1 MVNKSFWGLPNVEGI
16 LTPATDFKDFK
27 KKMLAILSPEEA
39 ANWQHGNNYIE
50 NLSSSPLNYGVKSQE
65 ELDRLLDPSLSL
77 STKAQVPDVSSIRL
91 PWTPK
96 NTAEENNPEGGSSSN
111 TSNNSNTTDVSTISW
126 EDTMKMLQGFR
137 KNEETGEWEK
147 DNSLGGMFKSGLN
160 SLKATFSGP
169 KDAETMNTFSNFTNQ
184 IGNSMSAGSGAYDG
198 EHGHLA
204 SSVNTGINT
213 AVNMVGDKIPYLK
226 KANAVGNAFNG
237 LSNLIVGSLDNVN
250 KTDAIM
256 SAIPGIGGVYNLF
269 GKKTDKFST
278 DNDTKSKVGAAYGGA
293 YDQMDNASKLSNKR
307 MVAGR
312 SAANKSIRT
321 ANSLQDDIRGISAKN
336 DERLDLREGGSK
348 YRRLNRQFNMNG
360 GYDQRYASTFKK
372 GGKLDQARQILKC
385 QKGQP
390 LSDPYSVYLQSLP
403 DYQRTSE
410 DFRVRDYW
418 EYNGRPKD
426 FNEAISKGMFHQL
439 DDGWHANSVQ
449 MNPETGEIEFMKSSK
464 HPNHH
469 METEW
474 YNSNDP
480 EAVKFRNE
488 WELVKTEPYW
498 KYVHRKVQKKQQGG
512 IIIPAYDEWVADV
525 NPDLIPQDY
534 DLQTAYSNLPWEQIA
549 NWKYAMNSG
558 MPDFY
563 MDFVD
568 NDGNRPY
575 QLPTVIPIK
584 NSDDYMFLRLGN
596 ESPEVLNEVQ
606 AYQSGANNLLN
617 TYDLIY
623 DGDRFYYRK
632 RPVVIE
638 QPQIIEQPEVIAEF
652 KEGGSF
658 NVIPSGA
665 LHARKHNMDVEGI
678 TRKGIPVVSGKGDT
692 FKQQAEIE
700 RDEIILR
707 LEVTRKLED
716 ASEKYYDE
724 GTPEEEKE
732 QLAIECGEMMIDEI
746 LNNTKDNTGILNSS
760 DNDRN
765 KNKR

>member
-1 MVNKSFWGLPNVEGI
+1 MGNKSFWGLPNSEGI

-39 ANWQHGNNYIE
+39 ANWYHGNNYIE
-50 NLSSSPLNYGVKSQE
+50 NLSSSPLNYGVKSQD

-111 TSNNSNTTDVSTISW
+111 TSSTDNSSSEDNPTISW
-126 EDTMKMLQGFR
+126 EDMMKMLQGYS

-147 DNSLGGMFKSGLN
+147 DKSFGGMFKSGLD
-160 SLKATFSGP
+160 SLKTTFSGP
-169 KDAETMNTFSNFTNQ
+169 KDAETMKTFSTFTNQ
-184 IGNSMSAGSGAYDG
+184 IGSSLNSASGAYEG
-198 EHGHLA
+198 RYGSLA
-204 SSVNTGINT
+204 SGVNTGINT
-213 AVNMVGDKIPYLK
+213 LANTAGQFSPYVGV
-226 KANAVGNAFNG
+226 ATAVGNTFNG
-237 LSNLIVGSLDNVN
+237 LSNSIFGPLDNVN
-250 KTDAIM
+250 KTDAVM
-256 SAIPGIGGVYNLF
+256 SAIPGVGGVYNLF
-269 GKKTDKFST
+269 GKKTDKFNI
-278 DNDTKSKVGAAYGGA
+278 DNDTKSKVGSSYGDAYN
-293 YDQMDNASKLSNKR
+293 QMDDASKLSNKR

-312 SAANKSIRT
+312 GAANKALRN
-321 ANSLQDDIRGISAKN
+321 ANKLQDDIRGISAKN

-348 YRRLNRQFNMNG
+348 YRRLNRQFNING
-360 GYDQRYASTFKK
+360 GYDQKYASTFKK
-372 GGKLDQARQILKC
+372 GGKLDQARQILKTAH
-385 QKGQP
+385 K
-390 LSDPYSVYLQSLP
+390 
-403 DYQRTSE
+403 
-410 DFRVRDYW
+410 
-418 EYNGRPKD
+418 
-426 FNEAISKGMFHQL
+426 SK
-439 DDGWHANSVQ
+439 
-449 MNPETGEIEFMKSSK
+449 I
-464 HPNHH
+464 
-469 METEW
+469 
-474 YNSNDP
+474 
-480 EAVKFRNE
+480 
-488 WELVKTEPYW
+488 
-498 KYVHRKVQKKQQGG
+498 QKKQQGG
-512 IIIPAYDEWVADV
+512 IIIPSYDEWIADV
-525 NPDLIPQDY
+525 NPELIPQDY
-534 DLQTAYSNLPWEQIA
+534 DLQTAYSNLPWDQIA
-549 NWKYAMNSG
+549 NWKYAINSG

-568 NDGNRPY
+568 REGNRPY

-584 NSDDYMFLRLGN
+584 DSDDYMFLRLGN
-596 ESPEVLNEVQ
+596 ESPEVLNEIQ
-606 AYQSGANNLLN
+606 AYQGGVNNLID
-617 TYDLIY
+617 THDLVY

-638 QPQIIEQPEVIAEF
+638 QPQVIEQPEVIIEF
-652 KEGGSF
+652 REGGSF

-724 GTPEEEKE
+724 GTSDEEKE

-746 LNNTKDNTGILNSS
+746 LNNTRDNTGILNSS

-765 KNKR
+765 KNKQ